1 MFNTITTTELIYLNE
16 AAKALKQKSFQIY
29 NNYIVGLDNIDS
41 YIIYTTLDC
50 NMFYKPSL
58 SGAII
63 NAKELSAFVK
73 SITTESEFSL
83 EDSNKDGIITLSTI
97 NDALIIDNRINMRF
111 GKSVPNVIDTVSRIR
126 MQDVLSPYR
135 CVNAE
140 LEKIFACHKQD
151 GCIYYIHDN
160 KFFITLF
167 AGLLPLN
174 KADSIY
180 LTIYE
185 DTDNSFIAEFKISKK
200 KFAVYVYIAYL
211 NVPR

>member
-1 MFNTITTTELIYLNE
+1 MCDMITTTELIYLNE

-63 NAKELSAFVK
+63 NTKELSAFVK

-83 EDSNKDGIITLSTI
+83 EDSNKDGIITLSTM
-97 NDALIIDNRINMRF
+97 NAVLVIDNRANMRF
-111 GKSVPNVIDTVSRIR
+111 GESVPNVMNTVENIR

-135 CVNAE
+135 CVNNE
-140 LEKIFACHKQD
+140 LEKIFEYHKQD
-151 GCIYYIHDN
+151 GCMYYIHDN

-185 DTDNSFIAEFKISKK
+185 DTDTSFIAEFKICKK